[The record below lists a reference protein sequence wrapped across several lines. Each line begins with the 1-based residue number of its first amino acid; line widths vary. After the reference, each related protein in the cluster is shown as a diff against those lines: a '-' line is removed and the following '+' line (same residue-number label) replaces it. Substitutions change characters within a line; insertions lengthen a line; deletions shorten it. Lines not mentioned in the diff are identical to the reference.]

1 MRKVISLACFV
12 LPVMAFAGQPETPAQ
27 LRRNAP
33 GQHIV
38 VKGDTVWDI
47 SAMFSKVP
55 WRRPY
60 IWGMNKDSIKDPH
73 WIYPGDVIILDRAT
87 GTLSKGGRSN
97 GGVKLSPQGRSGE
110 GRQNAIPSIPPG
122 AIEPF
127 LSQPLVVAND
137 ALAGAP
143 TLVGLHESR
152 VIAGL
157 GDLGYAKGLSEDRG
171 TKWQVYRPGKTFVDP
186 DTKEVL
192 GHEAIYLGDV
202 SVNEFADVSSVV
214 ITNANQEINGGDRLM
229 APNDP
234 VARNYLPRA
243 PESNL
248 SARVISI
255 YGGVS
260 LGGQNTVI
268 TLNKGERDGLQNG
281 HVLAL
286 YSKGDVVKYEGQKLA
301 MPDERYGLL
310 SVFRVFDTVSY
321 ALVMQT
327 HLPVHLLDRAQPP

>member
-1 MRKVISLACFV
+1 
-12 LPVMAFAGQPETPAQ
+12 
-27 LRRNAP
+27 
-33 GQHIV
+33 
-38 VKGDTVWDI
+38 
-47 SAMFSKVP
+47 
-55 WRRPY
+55 
-60 IWGMNKDSIKDPH
+60 
-73 WIYPGDVIILDRAT
+73 
-87 GTLSKGGRSN
+87 RSN
-97 GGVKLSPQGRSGE
+97 GVVKLSPQVRSGE

-127 LSQPLVVAND
+127 LSQPLVVADD

-202 SVNEFADVSSVV
+202 SVNEFADVSTVV
-214 ITNANQEINGGDRLM
+214 ITNANQEINVGDRLM

-310 SVFRVFDTVSY
+310 FVFRVFDKVSY

-327 HLPVHLLDRAQPP
+327 HLPVHLLDRAQTP